1 MNPFLSRFTGNDWVL
16 PVSTLSLVLGLM
28 MSMAWLTSK
37 STSERI
43 RSLDPSQQ
51 QRILSPNF
59 TMVEE
64 YGKLSKEVQKLQAD
78 KTRLENAIGDQTKQ
92 TQVLNEGL
100 QEAKT
105 FAGLTEV
112 EGPGIVVT
120 LRDDPTATNT
130 GIGGGDDIIHDVDVL
145 KVVNELWAAG
155 AEAIAVNK
163 HRIVGTSSFRCVG
176 PVIHVD
182 NVPISSPVR
191 IQAIGDSDTLSG
203 AMSLPLGVIAEI
215 RQTGDASMATV
226 EKVQK
231 QRLPAF
237 AGPTSRK
244 LALPVKES
252 K

>member
-1 MNPFLSRFTGNDWVL
+1 MNPFLSRFTGTDWVL
-16 PVSTLSLVLGLM
+16 PVSSLALILGVM
-28 MSMAWLTSK
+28 MSLAWLRGETAQ
-37 STSERI
+37 ERI
-43 RSLDPSQQ
+43 RGLDPQQQ
-51 QRILSPNF
+51 QRILTPSID
-59 TMVEE
+59 MIEE
-64 YGKLSKEVQKLQAD
+64 YGKLTTEVQKLRAD
-78 KTRLENAIGDQTKQ
+78 KTRLENAMGEGTKQ
-92 TQVLNEGL
+92 TQVLNDSL
-100 QEAKT
+100 QEAKV

-112 EGPGIVVT
+112 EGTGIVVT
-120 LRDDPTATNT
+120 LRDDPNATNT
-130 GIGGGDDIIHDVDVL
+130 GIGGQDDIIHDTDVL

-163 HRIVGTSSFRCVG
+163 HRIVASSSFRCVG

-191 IQAIGDSDTLSG
+191 IQALGDPDTLAS

-215 RQTGDASMATV
+215 RQTGDPSMAVV

-237 AGPTSRK
+237 NGSTARRH
-244 LALPVKES
+244 AAPVKEG

>member
-37 STSERI
+37 SSERI
-43 RSLDPSQQ
+43 KNLDPSQQ
-51 QRILSPNF
+51 QRILLPSF
-59 TMVEE
+59 SMAEE

-78 KTRLENAIGDQTKQ
+78 KTKLENAAGDQTKQ
-92 TQVLNEGL
+92 TQVLNDSL
-100 QEAKT
+100 QEVKT

-112 EGPGIVVT
+112 EGPGILVT

-191 IQAIGDSDTLSG
+191 IQAIGDPDTLAG

-226 EKVQK
+226 EKVQEFK
-231 QRLPAF
+231 LPAYS
-237 AGPTSRK
+237 GPTARR
-244 LALPVKES
+244 LAMPVEDK

>member
-37 STSERI
+37 ASSDRI

-59 TMVEE
+59 TMAEE
-64 YGKLSKEVQKLQAD
+64 YSKLSKEVQKLQAD

-92 TQVLNEGL
+92 TEVLNDGL
-100 QEAKT
+100 QEVKT

-120 LRDDPTATNT
+120 LRDDPSATNT

-155 AEAIAVNK
+155 AEAISVNK
-163 HRIVGTSSFRCVG
+163 HRIVGNSSFRCVG

-191 IQAIGDSDTLSG
+191 IQAIGDSDTLAG
-203 AMSLPLGVIAEI
+203 AMSLPLGVLAEI
-215 RQTGDASMATV
+215 RQTGDPSMATV

-231 QRLPAF
+231 HRLPAY
-237 AGPTSRK
+237 AGPTTRR
-244 LALPVKES
+244 LASPVKEN

>member
-37 STSERI
+37 SSERI
-43 RSLDPSQQ
+43 KNLDPSQQ
-51 QRILSPNF
+51 QRILLPSF
-59 TMVEE
+59 SMAEE
-64 YGKLSKEVQKLQAD
+64 YSKLSKEVQKLQED
-78 KTRLENAIGDQTKQ
+78 KTKLENAAGDQTKQ
-92 TQVLNEGL
+92 TQVLNDSL
-100 QEAKT
+100 QEVKT

-112 EGPGIVVT
+112 EGPGIQVT

-130 GIGGGDDIIHDVDVL
+130 GVGGGDDIIHDVDVL

-191 IQAIGDSDTLSG
+191 IQAIGDSDTLAG

-231 QRLPAF
+231 FTLPAYS
-237 AGPTSRK
+237 GPTTRR
-244 LALPVKES
+244 LAMPVKE
-252 K
+252 KK